1 MYLYEVQ
8 SQKRDAT
15 SQKSLQNPAGTQ
27 ASPTP
32 AGSNSA
38 EAAPLACVG
47 VGLVQE
53 VRARV
58 HVGERPDA
66 QAVDGM
72 KLGFQK
78 LTARLL
84 HVL

>member
-1 MYLYEVQ
+1 MKSKARNGTRLPRNLYRILPAL
-8 SQKRDAT
+8 KR
-15 SQKSLQNPAGTQ
+15 
-27 ASPTP
+27 SPLLR
-32 AGSNSA
+32 ASNSA